1 MGKKIMIVDDAAFM
15 RMTIK
20 NCLTKAGYSELIEA
34 EDGAVAVDNMRRKS
48 RIWSL
53 WILPFRT

>member
-34 EDGAVAVDNMRRKS
+34 EDGAVAVDK
-48 RIWSL
+48 
-53 WILPFRT
+53 